1 MAGSTE
7 VGSGSPEV
15 GLRADA
21 ARNRARLL
29 AAAREIFGEQGLNVS
44 MRQIARHAGVSEP
57 TLRRRFASKEEL
69 VAEAFGDQIAIYAD
83 AAEQALVMPDAW
95 EGFTTF
101 VRRVAKM
108 QLADRGFT
116 EVLTMTFPE
125 SLRAETHRRRAYTAA
140 TALIRR
146 AQAAGVLRAD
156 FSPED
161 LVLVLMAHAGVVA
174 AAGPLAPAFSD
185 RLLAYL
191 FEAFAAPG
199 SGGLPPAPSARATYR
214 ALLRLHGDQDH
225 SERRRT
231 TSP

>member
-1 MAGSTE
+1 MTEDGS
-7 VGSGSPEV
+7 SGGEA

-29 AAAREIFGEQGLNVS
+29 SAAREVFSEQGLNVS

-83 AAEQALVMPDAW
+83 AAEQALVMADAW
-95 EGFTTF
+95 AGFTTF
-101 VRRVAKM
+101 VRRVTKM

-125 SLRAETHRRRAYTAA
+125 SLRAETHRRRAYTALS
-140 TALIRR
+140 ALIRR
-146 AQAAGVLRAD
+146 AQAGGVLRAD
-156 FSPED
+156 FTPED
-161 LVLVLMAHAGVVA
+161 VVLVLMAHAGVVA
-174 AAGPLAPAFSD
+174 AAGPLAPTFSD

-199 SGGLPPAPSARATYR
+199 ANPLPPAPSPRATYR
-214 ALLRLHGDQDH
+214 AMLRLHRDGDH
-225 SERRRT
+225 GK
-231 TSP
+231 

>member
-1 MAGSTE
+1 M
-7 VGSGSPEV
+7 
-15 GLRADA
+15 RADA
-21 ARNRARLL
+21 AHNRARLVS
-29 AAAREIFGEQGLNVS
+29 AARAVFGEQGLNAS

-69 VAEAFGDQIAIYAD
+69 VAEAFGDQVAVYAD
-83 AAEQALVMPDAW
+83 AAEQALVMADAW

-101 VRRVAKM
+101 VHRVAKM

-125 SLRAETHRRRAYTAA
+125 SMRAETHRRRAYTAA

-174 AAGPLAPAFSD
+174 AAGPLAQTLSD

-191 FEAFAAPG
+191 LEAFAAPG
-199 SGGLPPAPSARATYR
+199 SGPLPPAPSASETYR
-214 ALLRLHGDQDH
+214 ALLRLHGDKDH
-225 SERRRT
+225 SKRGRT
-231 TSP
+231 AAP